1 MATNTIQSNLL
12 TLTDTN
18 GVSTIFE
25 HLDEFSDSLAYQKT
39 HIILFSIT
47 GFDSLFFSKKTLSKT
62 KLTDLFPFP
71 CLSMNCNWKNPNYTL
86 SSRMI
91 TENQIKFIQNLN
103 NNTDI
108 EKICTKA
115 EIQMIKQQ
123 KNWKSTLTN
132 EFKTISNNSYQ
143 FNSICYNL

>member
-1 MATNTIQSNLL
+1 
-12 TLTDTN
+12 
-18 GVSTIFE
+18 
-25 HLDEFSDSLAYQKT
+25 
-39 HIILFSIT
+39 
-47 GFDSLFFSKKTLSKT
+47 
-62 KLTDLFPFP
+62 
-71 CLSMNCNWKNPNYTL
+71 
-86 SSRMI
+86 MI